1 MAINTKRF
9 QIVWMVCT
17 ALIEFKCMMDMT
29 FIKAYRM
36 FAILAQS
43 TITFI
48 DELAYLTPLVN
59 GHSREPGI
67 SFVVQDEFIHT
78 IPCLAT
84 PSHAQPRR
92 AKPGPAPP
100 LPQRRYPCLTS
111 PRLAT
116 PCPATPSFAPPCP
129 AKPLPQSLFLTS
141 PYPTSSNPSVSRHA
155 LKFSYYKPAEFRAV
169 VANANGLASQY
180 KYIVHGFKGNLVI
193 NDIDCKR

>member
-78 IPCLAT
+78 IPRLARPCRAWPCRAQPSLAT
-84 PSHAQPRR
+84 PSPQRR
-92 AKPGPAPP
+92 YPCLTSPCLAAPGLAKPSPAAPCPATP

-111 PRLAT
+111 PRPAAPRLA
-116 PCPATPSFAPPCP
+116 
-129 AKPLPQSLFLTS
+129 LPR
-141 PYPTSSNPSVSRHA
+141 PYHKVYP
-155 LKFSYYKPAEFRAV
+155 
-169 VANANGLASQY
+169 
-180 KYIVHGFKGNLVI
+180 
-193 NDIDCKR
+193 

>member
-78 IPCLAT
+78 IPRLAR
-84 PSHAQPRR
+84 PGHARPDPAKPHPTSPCPYHKDVIHALPRLALPRR
-92 AKPGPAPP
+92 AKPRPA
-100 LPQRRYPCLTS
+100 
-111 PRLAT
+111 
-116 PCPATPSFAPPCP
+116 
-129 AKPLPQSLFLTS
+129 
-141 PYPTSSNPSVSRHA
+141 
-155 LKFSYYKPAEFRAV
+155 
-169 VANANGLASQY
+169 
-180 KYIVHGFKGNLVI
+180 
-193 NDIDCKR
+193 

>member
-78 IPCLAT
+78 IPRPAMPDQTQPSLA
-84 PSHAQPRR
+84 
-92 AKPGPAPP
+92 
-100 LPQRRYPCLTS
+100 
-111 PRLAT
+111 
-116 PCPATPSFAPPCP
+116 
-129 AKPLPQSLFLTS
+129 
-141 PYPTSSNPSVSRHA
+141 
-155 LKFSYYKPAEFRAV
+155 
-169 VANANGLASQY
+169 
-180 KYIVHGFKGNLVI
+180 
-193 NDIDCKR
+193 

>member
-1 MAINTKRF
+1 MPLFMAINTKRF

-29 FIKAYRM
+29 FIKACRM

-78 IPCLAT
+78 IPRPAIPYLAL
-84 PSHAQPRR
+84 PRR
-92 AKPGPAPP
+92 AQPCLAKP

-111 PRLAT
+111 PSQAVPSLALPRPALTTNFIPNLAISDIIKPKRVT
-116 PCPATPSFAPPCP
+116 PCA
-129 AKPLPQSLFLTS
+129 Q
-141 PYPTSSNPSVSRHA
+141 
-155 LKFSYYKPAEFRAV
+155 
-169 VANANGLASQY
+169 
-180 KYIVHGFKGNLVI
+180 I
-193 NDIDCKR
+193 